1 MVIITLAVGG
11 FVAFSLYLYLSQDRM
26 VFFPTRELEASPGD
40 IGLGFQEVWINVSN
54 GESIHAWYIPA
65 PSDSCVTGQS
75 GDGGAP
81 TILFCHGNGG
91 NISHRLE
98 TIKCLVTLGADV
110 MLFDYR
116 GYGQS
121 DGAPSETN
129 MYADA
134 AACYRWLTGS
144 QGVPSNQIVLFGR
157 SLGGAVAIELA
168 SQVDCA
174 GLIVESSFTSARE
187 MGRLMFPYFPIGL
200 LLRYEFNSIQKIGQ
214 VNCPVLVTHS
224 PSDDLVPFAMGRRLY
239 DDAVDPK
246 RFVTLAGDHNER
258 VYMQTEVYIGSLK
271 WLLRKADSSAL
282 TDENLR

>member
-1 MVIITLAVGG
+1 MKLLSSFLVIITVAVGG
-11 FVAFSLYLYLSQDRM
+11 FVAFGVYLYLSQDRM
-26 VFFPTRELEASPGD
+26 VFFPTRDLEASPGD
-40 IGLGFQEVWINVSN
+40 IGLGFQEVRIDVTN

-65 PSDSCVTGQS
+65 PSDSRANDQS

-81 TILFCHGNGG
+81 TVLFCHGNAG

-98 TIKCLVTLGADV
+98 TVECLTALGANV

-144 QGVPSNQIVLFGR
+144 QGVRSDQIVLFGR

-174 GLIVESSFTSARE
+174 GLIVESSFTSAKE

-200 LLRYEFNSIQKIGQ
+200 LLRYEFESIQKIGQ

-239 DDAVDPK
+239 EESAEPK
-246 RFVTLAGDHNER
+246 RFVELKGSHNER
-258 VYMQTEVYIGSLK
+258 DYMSDGAYIEAVRAILYGNPL
-271 WLLRKADSSAL
+271 
-282 TDENLR
+282 

>member
-1 MVIITLAVGG
+1 MKLLSTFLVVVTIAVGG
-11 FVAFSLYLYLSQDRM
+11 FVAFGVYLYLIQDRM
-26 VFFPTRELEASPGD
+26 VFFPTRDLEASPGD
-40 IGLGFQEVWINVSN
+40 IGLGFQEVRIDVTD

-65 PSDSCVTGQS
+65 PSGSRVTGRS

-81 TILFCHGNGG
+81 TVLFCHGNAG

-98 TIKCLVTLGADV
+98 TIECLAALGANV
-110 MLFDYR
+110 VLFDYR

-121 DGAPSETN
+121 DGTPSETN

-134 AACYRWLTGS
+134 AACYSWLTGS
-144 QGVPSNQIVLFGR
+144 QGVHSDQIVLFGR

-168 SQVDCA
+168 SHVNCA

-187 MGRLMFPYFPIGL
+187 MGRMMFPYFPTAL

-214 VNCPVLVTHS
+214 VNCPLLVTHS

-239 DDAVDPK
+239 DRAVDPK
-246 RFVTLAGDHNER
+246 RFVELKGGHNER
-258 VYMQTEVYIGSLK
+258 DYMADGAYIEAVRAILY
-271 WLLRKADSSAL
+271 RDPP
-282 TDENLR
+282 

>member
-1 MVIITLAVGG
+1 MKLLSTFLVVVTIAVGG
-11 FVAFSLYLYLSQDRM
+11 FVAFGVYLYLIQDRM
-26 VFFPTRELEASPGD
+26 VFFPTRDLEASPGD
-40 IGLGFQEVWINVSN
+40 IGLGFQEVRIDVTD

-65 PSDSCVTGQS
+65 PSGSHVTGQS

-81 TILFCHGNGG
+81 TVLFCHGNAG

-98 TIKCLVTLGADV
+98 TIECLAALGANV

-144 QGVPSNQIVLFGR
+144 QGVRSDQIVLFGR

-168 SQVDCA
+168 SRVDCA
-174 GLIVESSFTSARE
+174 GLIVESSFTSAKE

-214 VNCPVLVTHS
+214 INCPLLVTHS

-239 DDAVDPK
+239 DRAVDPK
-246 RFVTLAGDHNER
+246 RFVELKGGHNER
-258 VYMQTEVYIGSLK
+258 DYMADGAYIEAVRAILY
-271 WLLRKADSSAL
+271 RDPP
-282 TDENLR
+282 

>member
-1 MVIITLAVGG
+1 MKLLSTFLVVVTIAVGG
-11 FVAFSLYLYLSQDRM
+11 FVAFGVYLYLIQDRM
-26 VFFPTRELEASPGD
+26 VFFPTRDLEASPGD
-40 IGLGFQEVWINVSN
+40 IGLGFQEVRIDVTD

-65 PSDSCVTGQS
+65 PSGSHVTGRS

-81 TILFCHGNGG
+81 TVLFCHGNAG

-98 TIKCLVTLGADV
+98 TIECLVTLGADV

-116 GYGQS
+116 GYGRS

-134 AACYRWLTGS
+134 AACYSWLTGS
-144 QGVPSNQIVLFGR
+144 QGVHSDKIVLFGR

-168 SQVDCA
+168 SHVDCA

-214 VNCPVLVTHS
+214 INCPLLVTHS

-239 DDAVDPK
+239 DRAVDPK
-246 RFVTLAGDHNER
+246 RFVELKGGHNER
-258 VYMQTEVYIGSLK
+258 DYMADGAYIEAVRAILY
-271 WLLRKADSSAL
+271 RDPP
-282 TDENLR
+282 

>member
-1 MVIITLAVGG
+1 MKLLSTFLVVVTIAVGG
-11 FVAFSLYLYLSQDRM
+11 FVAFGVYLYLIQDRM
-26 VFFPTRELEASPGD
+26 VFFPTRDLEASPGD
-40 IGLGFQEVWINVSN
+40 IGLGFQEVRIDVTD

-65 PSDSCVTGQS
+65 PSGSHVTGQS

-81 TILFCHGNGG
+81 TVLFCHGNAG

-98 TIKCLVTLGADV
+98 TIECLAALGANV

-121 DGAPSETN
+121 DGTPSETN

-134 AACYRWLTGS
+134 AACYSCLTGS
-144 QGVPSNQIVLFGR
+144 QGVHSDQIVLFGR

-168 SQVDCA
+168 SHVNCA

-187 MGRLMFPYFPIGL
+187 MGRMMFPYFPIGL

-214 VNCPVLVTHS
+214 INCPLLVTHS

-239 DDAVDPK
+239 DRAVDPK
-246 RFVTLAGDHNER
+246 RFVELKGGHNER
-258 VYMQTEVYIGSLK
+258 DYMADGAYIEAVRAILY
-271 WLLRKADSSAL
+271 RDPP
-282 TDENLR
+282 

>member
-1 MVIITLAVGG
+1 MKLLSTFLVVVTIAVSG

-26 VFFPTRELEASPGD
+26 VFFPTRDLEASPGD
-40 IGLGFQEVWINVSN
+40 IGLGFQEVRIDVTD

-65 PSDSCVTGQS
+65 PSGSRVTGRS

-81 TILFCHGNGG
+81 TVLFCHGNAG

-98 TIKCLVTLGADV
+98 TIECLAALGANV

-134 AACYRWLTGS
+134 AACYSWLTGS
-144 QGVPSNQIVLFGR
+144 QGVHSDKIVLFGR

-168 SQVDCA
+168 SHVNCA

-214 VNCPVLVTHS
+214 INCPLLVTHS

-239 DDAVDPK
+239 DRAVDPK
-246 RFVTLAGDHNER
+246 RFVELKGGHNER
-258 VYMQTEVYIGSLK
+258 DYMADGAYIEAVRAILY
-271 WLLRKADSSAL
+271 RDPP
-282 TDENLR
+282 